1 MAKRI
6 AVRLDDYHQEA
17 LEMLQ
22 AKFPGRTE
30 SDAIRELLAMER
42 IRQEGG
48 QSKDAKLDRI
58 LSLCESIQS
67 QLSSQA

>member
-6 AVRLDDYHQEA
+6 TVRLDDYHEEA
-17 LEMLQ
+17 LEMLR

-30 SDAIRELLAMER
+30 SDAIRELLAIER
-42 IRQEGG
+42 VRKESG

-58 LSLCESIQS
+58 LELCEEMQR
-67 QLSSQA
+67 QLGSTA